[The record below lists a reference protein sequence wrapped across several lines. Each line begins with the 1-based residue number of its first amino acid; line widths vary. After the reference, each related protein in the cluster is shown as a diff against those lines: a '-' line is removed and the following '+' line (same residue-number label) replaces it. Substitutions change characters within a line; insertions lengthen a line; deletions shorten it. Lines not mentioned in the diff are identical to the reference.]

1 MKKST
6 IAWHK
11 EDVTRKWY
19 VIDAEG
25 VVLGR
30 LATKLVELLRGKGK
44 TRFTPHVDCGDY
56 VVVTNVDKIKLTGKK
71 EEQMAYYHHSGYPG
85 GLRKQTFAKVKAEKP
100 EMVLFESV
108 RRMMPMNRLG
118 RAAIK
123 KLKLYVGTD
132 YKETAQTPEP
142 LVLPKYEGLR

>member
-19 VIDAEG
+19 LIDAEG

-44 TRFTPHVDCGDY
+44 TRFTPHVDCGDF
-56 VVVTNVDKIKLTGKK
+56 VVVINADKVKLTGKK
-71 EEQMAYYHHSGYPG
+71 AEQMAYYRHSGYPG
-85 GLRKQTFAKVKAEKP
+85 GLTKETLEQVQAKEP
-100 EMVLFESV
+100 ERILFNAV

-123 KLKLYVGTD
+123 KLKIYSGSD
-132 YKETAQTPEP
+132 YKESAQQPEP
-142 LVLPKYEGLR
+142 LVLPKYEG